1 MKKLVRDQLKVITGG
16 LACNPGA
23 GIDCPGKSK
32 CCALSFDSPSGICRA
47 STYEGA
53 CWAPN
58 P

>member
-16 LACNPGA
+16 LACNPSA
-23 GIDCPGKSK
+23 GVDCPRNSK
-32 CCALSFDSPSGICRA
+32 CCALGFDNPSGICRGL
-47 STYEGA
+47 SYEGA